1 MVLCCSTGE
10 NKMTEDLDKIKN
22 NPVRK
27 LYLTIP
33 KELYY
38 EIKDRKLFNYIDNIF
53 CKLLT
58 EYLEELDRKE

>member
-1 MVLCCSTGE
+1 
-10 NKMTEDLDKIKN
+10 MTEDLDKIKN

-53 CKLLT
+53 CKLIA